1 MNKNKLNRRTFI
13 GLSGAGV
20 VSLAGAPFV
29 HPAGIAS
36 PGKKM
41 TTRQLTTFNLS
52 EKSKTKALP
61 VNKKVTIGEVRGKG
75 YIANLWLTFP
85 NWFWGHWAP
94 DALTSQTLLK
104 TVILRIYWDGS
115 DKPAVEAPVG
125 DFFGIGLCRVA
136 NFASDY
142 IGMSSGGFY
151 CKFLMPF
158 TKGFRIEM
166 ENLDEKVGTEVYM
179 NVLYQLT
186 DDLPDDIQYFHAQ
199 FHTNENKGPDP
210 VLIAEFE
217 GAGEYLGCSLS
228 MQGKQKT
235 YLSYLEAPEYIYID
249 DDWDNPRITGTGLE
263 DYFLGGWYF
272 REGCFSGPLHGLTIK
287 DVIDASVAMYRI
299 HENDS
304 VHFEKRF
311 KMAFVNPWSPERLKT
326 FSYSSVSYVLL
337 NSPHGSNIPLP
348 PREKLLCW
356 YRIRD
361 IDHSWDG
368 Q

>member
-1 MNKNKLNRRTFI
+1 
-13 GLSGAGV
+13 
-20 VSLAGAPFV
+20 
-29 HPAGIAS
+29 
-36 PGKKM
+36 
-41 TTRQLTTFNLS
+41 
-52 EKSKTKALP
+52 
-61 VNKKVTIGEVRGKG
+61 
-75 YIANLWLTFP
+75 
-85 NWFWGHWAP
+85 
-94 DALTSQTLLK
+94 
-104 TVILRIYWDGS
+104 
-115 DKPAVEAPVG
+115 
-125 DFFGIGLCRVA
+125 
-136 NFASDY
+136 
-142 IGMSSGGFY
+142 
-151 CKFLMPF
+151 MPF

-210 VLIAEFE
+210 VLIPEFE

-304 VHFEKRF
+304 VHFK
-311 KMAFVNPWSPERLKT
+311 KGLKW
-326 FSYSSVSYVLL
+326 LL
-337 NSPHGSNIPLP
+337 
-348 PREKLLCW
+348 
-356 YRIRD
+356 
-361 IDHSWDG
+361 
-368 Q
+368 